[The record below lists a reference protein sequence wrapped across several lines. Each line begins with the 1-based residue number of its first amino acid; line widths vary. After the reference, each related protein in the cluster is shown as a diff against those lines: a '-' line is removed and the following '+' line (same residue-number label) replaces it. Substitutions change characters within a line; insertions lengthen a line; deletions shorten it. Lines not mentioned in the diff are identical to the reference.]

1 MNITPIPIFC
11 FLFIYFFSGVL
22 YLIGVIVF
30 VIKFKEYY
38 MDPVGYDFSLSYAFF
53 LSCVALVLEIIGGV
67 FMIIDRKKSATS
79 PSG

>member
-1 MNITPIPIFC
+1 M
-11 FLFIYFFSGVL
+11 
-22 YLIGVIVF
+22 F
-30 VIKFKEYY
+30 VVKFKVYY
-38 MDPVGYDFSLSYAFF
+38 MDPDEYNYSLSYAFF